1 MGTRII
7 TLRLQD
13 EQAEMLAM
21 MAAEQGESL
30 SAFLRGRIFA
40 RDSIETELHALQTSL
55 LAAINEATSGV
66 ARSPESAAGG
76 AISDPRLMGL
86 LVEIVMLLRGMNP
99 PTKVQVVRAEVER
112 LGLLPFG
119 SKT

>member
-40 RDSIETELHALQTSL
+40 RDSIETELHTLQTSL
-55 LAAINEATSGV
+55 LAAINEATRGV
-66 ARSPESAAGG
+66 TRSPESTAVS
-76 AISDPRLMGL
+76 AINDPRLMGL
-86 LVEIVMLLRGMNP
+86 LVEIVLLLRSLSNP
-99 PTKVQVVRAEVER
+99 GKTQAVRAEVER
-112 LGLLPFG
+112 LGFAPFG
-119 SKT
+119 A